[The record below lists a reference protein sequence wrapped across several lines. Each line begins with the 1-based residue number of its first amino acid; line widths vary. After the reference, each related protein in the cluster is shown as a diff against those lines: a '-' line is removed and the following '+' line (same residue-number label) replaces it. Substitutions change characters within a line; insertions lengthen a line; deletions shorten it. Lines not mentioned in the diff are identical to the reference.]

1 MRRWIGIA
9 IVALLG
15 AGGLVALV
23 TAGSRGSE
31 ESAKSSGAGIATKAL
46 ADSAGSSVG
55 VPAATAHAVSAA
67 SPRQGGDAK
76 AASASE
82 VGSPGVPAVNDRVV
96 KHATLELDVT
106 RTKLDRQFARARA
119 IAEFLGGFV
128 ERSDQSRGV
137 ASITMRVPV
146 AAFGSALQRLEGL
159 GRVTD
164 RSERGDDVSAQ
175 FVDLEARIRNLSAQE
190 GVLQDLM
197 RQARNIPDTITVQQQ
212 LSTVRQ
218 EIEQLTGQRNLL
230 DNQTS
235 FATVSAYLHAKGIA
249 PAPSEAR
256 GTLAQ
261 AWHDAIGVGVA
272 IIGGTIVVLGAVI
285 PLALLAGL
293 GAVGWVFIRR
303 RRVSVH
309 PAGT

>member
-1 MRRWIGIA
+1 MRRWIGIG
-9 IVALLG
+9 IVALLAAG
-15 AGGLVALV
+15 ALVALV
-23 TAGSRGSE
+23 KAGTDGGE
-31 ESAKSSGAGIATKAL
+31 TAKSSSTGVATKAL
-46 ADSAGSSVG
+46 ADPAGSSVG
-55 VPAATAHAVSAA
+55 APPIAKL
-67 SPRQGGDAK
+67 DA
-76 AASASE
+76 AASASPTQAGA
-82 VGSPGVPAVNDRVV
+82 VKPASDLGALGVPNVNDRVV
-96 KHATLELDVT
+96 KHATLEIDIA
-106 RTKLDRQFARARA
+106 RTKLDRQFTRARS

-146 AAFGSALQRLEGL
+146 AQFGAALQRLDGL

-164 RSERGDDVSAQ
+164 RSERGDDVSGQ
-175 FVDLEARIRNLSAQE
+175 FVDLEARIRNLTAQE

-197 RQARNIPDTITVQQQ
+197 RQARTIPDTITVQQQ
-212 LSTVRQ
+212 LSAVRQ

-235 FATVSAYLHAKGIA
+235 FATISANLHIKGVV
-249 PAPSEAR
+249 PASGEAR

-261 AWHDAIGVGVA
+261 AWHDSVGVGVS

-293 GAVGWVFIRR
+293 ATGGWVLIR

-309 PAGT
+309 PAGA